1 MTLRPRTPAG
11 PLNRELPLRCT
22 PGVRADAC
30 LNTRPHTVSQQSAV
44 YGSVSSEGVVRV
56 TVCISSAQF
65 NPKNYWNGR
74 VRARWVATLP
84 AGAGATG
91 ADAGA
96 IRATLAGKLCADV
109 HYFEEGNVQLATS
122 HDATAVAEARGGDDV
137 AAALGGA
144 IVASLRAAEGDYFS
158 GLEASFDA
166 LASRTFKELRRAL
179 PVTRS
184 KFPWEQAQHKLAVEL
199 ATKERT
205 AAAAAAAAAR

>member
-1 MTLRPRTPAG
+1 VEAALEGYLRDCYAPNGHA
-11 PLNRELPLRCT
+11 
-22 PGVRADAC
+22 
-30 LNTRPHTVSQQSAV
+30 AV
-44 YGSVSSEGVVRV
+44 YGHVGAEDGRVRV

-84 AGAGATG
+84 AGAGAGAG
-91 ADAGA
+91 ADSAGA

>member
-1 MTLRPRTPAG
+1 
-11 PLNRELPLRCT
+11 
-22 PGVRADAC
+22 
-30 LNTRPHTVSQQSAV
+30 
-44 YGSVSSEGVVRV
+44 VSSEGVVRV

-74 VRARWVATLP
+74 VRARWVATLAPGP
-84 AGAGATG
+84 AAT
-91 ADAGA
+91 
-96 IRATLAGKLCADV
+96 RAALAGKLSTDV

-122 HDATAVAEARGGDDV
+122 HDATAVAEAPGGSSAGDGDDV
-137 AAALGGA
+137 AGALGAA
-144 IVASLRAAEGDYFS
+144 IVASLRTAENDYYG

-199 ATKERT
+199 ATKER
-205 AAAAAAAAAR
+205 AAAAAAR